1 MGRVCVDTCP
11 LRRRERNK
19 LNSATFDIETTSLG
33 AVGAGIILCVCIRP
47 TVTKRTRVFRLD
59 AYQFKASK
67 DYGVVER
74 EETQLLKDSI
84 EELSKYDVLIGHNII
99 RYDIPYIKSR
109 AFQREV
115 SIKPFVAYDTLTAFR
130 RTGYLTV
137 PNNFG
142 KPSGGLDMVAD
153 FLHIRQEKTKIYP
166 YDWWEAVWA
175 KEAKRLDAMN
185 EIVEHCQRDV
195 RMNANV
201 FPFLFAADPRPALKK
216 VY

>member
-1 MGRVCVDTCP
+1 M
-11 LRRRERNK
+11 
-19 LNSATFDIETTSLG
+19 
-33 AVGAGIILCVCIRP
+33 CIRP
-47 TVTKRTRVFRLD
+47 TATKRTRVFRLD

-67 DYGVVER
+67 EHGPAER
-74 EETQLLKDSI
+74 EETQLLRDVI

-99 RYDIPYIKSR
+99 KYDLPYIKSR
-109 AFQREV
+109 AFQRDV
-115 SIKPFVAYDTLTAFR
+115 PARPFVAYDTLHAFR

-137 PNNFG
+137 PNHYG

-175 KEAKRLDAMN
+175 KEAKRLEAMN
-185 EIVEHCQRDV
+185 EIVSHCEHDV

-201 FPFLFAADPRPALKK
+201 FPYLFSADPRPALKK